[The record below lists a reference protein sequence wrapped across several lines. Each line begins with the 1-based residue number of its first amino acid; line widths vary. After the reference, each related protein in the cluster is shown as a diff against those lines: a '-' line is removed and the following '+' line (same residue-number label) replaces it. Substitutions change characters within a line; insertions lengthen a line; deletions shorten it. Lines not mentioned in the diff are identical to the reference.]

1 MSVVCMSA
9 GWTIPSN
16 IGTSALGGKSL
27 FGCFYESIGE
37 NLAHWPVG
45 PALDDKVCF
54 ETSFA

>member
-1 MSVVCMSA
+1 MSA